1 MSTDSDFSK
10 VQLKCNTAGS
20 WLNVCKFDTNDYDR
34 IKTACVVLSECAV
47 GRIKFKLMD
56 ADGGEIET
64 LQRDNRGQPVW
75 VRSGAKS

>member
-10 VQLKCNTAGS
+10 VQLKCNTRGS
-20 WLNVCKFDTNDYDR
+20 WFNVGRFDTNDYDR

-47 GRIKFKLMD
+47 GRIKFKLID

-64 LQRDNRGQPVW
+64 LQRNNYGQQVW